1 MKKLLLSLSILF
13 FGLTSF
19 SQDTTQNDTLY
30 YKSGAAKCV
39 NILEY
44 DDKFLTYHYTNKKGN
59 KSKDHTIKV
68 SNLKYYVV
76 YNSENKL
83 EYSSLAGGTL
93 KKTGKL
99 D

>member
-1 MKKLLLSLSILF
+1 MKNLLFTLTLLF
-13 FGLTSF
+13 FTSLSF
-19 SQDTTQNDTLY
+19 SQDTAQNDTLY

-39 NILEY
+39 TILEY

-76 YNSENKL
+76 YNSEDKL